1 MGMVALELAA
11 SCPHPT
17 LSSPRAS
24 STPMEAEAEAAVA
37 PQIHANG
44 QIRVGQ
50 RRWRPR
56 RGGGEEGRV
65 GERGARRRGGGVEG
79 EARDVALTTTAV
91 DKDSNLVGATTS
103 GRPRQRGGT
112 WCLRHLHP
120 KPSPLSSLT
129 SFLEAAGRRCR
140 RRRCPRPRC
149 CRGGV
154 WVVGVD
160 GKHEAWEICLT
171 PVQVQNSPSGIQA
184 CQLI

>member
-65 GERGARRRGGGVEG
+65 GEEARGGAVVESRERRGMW
-79 EARDVALTTTAV
+79 
-91 DKDSNLVGATTS
+91 
-103 GRPRQRGGT
+103 P
-112 WCLRHLHP
+112 
-120 KPSPLSSLT
+120 
-129 SFLEAAGRRCR
+129 
-140 RRRCPRPRC
+140 
-149 CRGGV
+149 
-154 WVVGVD
+154 
-160 GKHEAWEICLT
+160 
-171 PVQVQNSPSGIQA
+171 
-184 CQLI
+184 